1 MDRQL
6 KLVYLNIYKEFVNSV
21 DEHNLKH
28 AHSVAKEN
36 PTDDNMKLFFGCFE
50 KHLIERIF
58 IKVKENWNNP
68 DYSHIKTRNDLI
80 ECICKGGSNI
90 IMKWLIEAS
99 SHNASSLQEKKTLE
113 MVASAMHDNYKIHDI
128 MYSIIQRYA
137 STIILKIV
145 AMNNIQQRVGEHII
159 MPSYSQ
165 KIPILYDNINEEF
178 SFNENKNFEHTYIYV

>member
-6 KLVYLNIYKEFVNSV
+6 KLIYLNIYKEFVNSL
-21 DEHNLKH
+21 DEHDLIH
-28 AHSVAKEN
+28 THSIAKKN
-36 PTDDNMKLFFGCFE
+36 PTDDNMKSFFKCFE

-68 DYSHIKTRNDLI
+68 NYSHLKTRDDLI
-80 ECICKGGSNI
+80 KCICNDGSNI

-99 SHNASSLQEKKTLE
+99 SQNASSLEEKKTLE
-113 MVASAMHDNYKIHDI
+113 MVASAMHENYRIHDI

-137 STIILKIV
+137 NTIILKMV
-145 AMNNIQQRVGEHII
+145 EMDNIQQRVGEHII

-165 KIPILYDNINEEF
+165 KIPILYNN
-178 SFNENKNFEHTYIYV
+178 